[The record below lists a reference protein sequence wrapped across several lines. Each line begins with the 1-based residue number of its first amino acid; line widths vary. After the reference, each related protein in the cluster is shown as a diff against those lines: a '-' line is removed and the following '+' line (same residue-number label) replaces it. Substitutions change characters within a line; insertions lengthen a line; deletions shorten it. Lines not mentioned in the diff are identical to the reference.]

1 MIATTR
7 VMALGRPR
15 RSSERV
21 NDSKAA
27 RQASQ
32 VTPPPVGRLCY
43 REICRVV
50 AAPARMTHFIRVGT
64 FTEVARCR
72 TCRHAAPSEHEA
84 SGRHRTN
91 LASLRSQPH
100 FCCMDRKTRKNRAS
114 LLGVWDGMGI
124 CFPRAGG
131 KKQQATRSSATRVK
145 QHAKRSSA
153 ACVKQ
158 PWRRHRRR
166 DTRDVWWN
174 ASTSAST
181 GTGRS
186 RSRSRYAETHHRCG
200 LLYSNCVQHMCL
212 VHHGAKE
219 PCGLAVAGPG
229 LQLLR
234 KPHESN
240 VDIVMCPRAIHLRH
254 LCPTQRTCLKVLSPG
269 AAAWKTEQRLME
281 CRVGRV
287 ERCKKRLATG

>member
-1 MIATTR
+1 VIATTR
-7 VMALGRPR
+7 VMALGRSR

-21 NDSKAA
+21 NDCKAA

-100 FCCMDRKTRKNRAS
+100 FCCMDRKTRKTGRACWGFGTVWVFAFRAPEARSSRRRGVRQPASSSMRRGVRLHASSSHGGGIGGGTRATSGGMPAPAPAPAPAEAEADMQRRITAVACSTQTASSICVWSITERSPVGWLLRVQVCSSFVSLTRATSILSCVREPFTTAS
-114 LLGVWDGMGI
+114 LSYAAHVSQGVV
-124 CFPRAGG
+124 P
-131 KKQQATRSSATRVK
+131 RSSGV
-145 QHAKRSSA
+145 
-153 ACVKQ
+153 
-158 PWRRHRRR
+158 
-166 DTRDVWWN
+166 
-174 ASTSAST
+174 
-181 GTGRS
+181 
-186 RSRSRYAETHHRCG
+186 E
-200 LLYSNCVQHMCL
+200 
-212 VHHGAKE
+212 
-219 PCGLAVAGPG
+219 
-229 LQLLR
+229 
-234 KPHESN
+234 
-240 VDIVMCPRAIHLRH
+240 
-254 LCPTQRTCLKVLSPG
+254 
-269 AAAWKTEQRLME
+269 TEQRLME